1 MARAD
6 PTTPP
11 AWHALDAAA
20 VIAALGGDAAR
31 GLDDAEAAA
40 RLRRHGPNAIE
51 AAKPPGRL
59 ALLLAQFTDV
69 MVLLLIGAA
78 ALSALIGALEDTA
91 VILAIVILDAV
102 VGFIQA
108 ARAQDAVA
116 GLRRLA
122 APVATVRRQGRTVAL
137 PASSLVPGDLVLLE
151 AGNTVPADLRLL
163 EAPGLHTGEAALT
176 GESGPVLKQVA
187 PIAAATT
194 LAERSCMAYKGTSV
208 LGGRA
213 SGIVTATGM
222 GTELGRIA
230 T

>member
-11 AWHALDAAA
+11 PAWHARDAAA

-51 AAKPPGRL
+51 AAKPQSRL

-116 GLRRLA
+116 
-122 APVATVRRQGRTVAL
+122 
-137 PASSLVPGDLVLLE
+137 
-151 AGNTVPADLRLL
+151 
-163 EAPGLHTGEAALT
+163 
-176 GESGPVLKQVA
+176 
-187 PIAAATT
+187 
-194 LAERSCMAYKGTSV
+194 
-208 LGGRA
+208 
-213 SGIVTATGM
+213 
-222 GTELGRIA
+222 
-230 T
+230 